1 MVRRPSLYHRV
12 FPQSADETRDREV
25 EQETLI
31 LKPFRLKPVFLDS
44 LVITRSQT
52 ARRRYY
58 CAGTQIDNWLVPDDT
73 HKLPRDPLGAEVSY
87 LGGGSG
93 PPRSW
98 SELPRGGV
106 QTP

>member
-1 MVRRPSLYHRV
+1 M
-12 FPQSADETRDREV
+12 

-44 LVITRSQT
+44 RVITRSQT

-87 LGGGSG
+87 LGGGLDPLGAGVSYLG
-93 PPRSW
+93 GGSRPPRSW
-98 SELPRGGV
+98 SEIPRGGG
-106 QTP
+106 QSMC